1 MTDNKKICVRCVS
14 DTSIPNIRFD
24 NKGVC
29 NFCKVHDKLE
39 ELYPLDEHGQQRLN
53 QLIAKIKDK
62 GENKKYD
69 CVVGI
74 SGGTDSTYSLYMAKK
89 LGLRPLAVHLNN
101 TWNTDIAMEN
111 MKKTVTKLGVDFR
124 EIHCDWEEFK
134 DLQISFLKAS
144 VPEAEIPTDVA
155 IHAILHQVAAEEG
168 IKYVLLG
175 HSFRTEG
182 IAPIGW
188 TYMDG
193 KYINSVQKMFGNTE
207 LKSFPNLTI
216 SSVFY
221 YTFIK
226 RIKVIPLLNYFK
238 YSKEDAR
245 KILEKELDWTYYG
258 GHHFESVYTHFIIV
272 CLLWKK
278 FKIDK
283 RKINFSAHIRSG
295 LMTREQALERLKE
308 EPSVKE
314 GIAGY
319 CIERLGLTTK
329 DFEDIMALPPKS
341 FYDYPTYYPIISAFK
356 FPIKIACKL
365 NMFSPVLYEK
375 FFG

>member
-1 MTDNKKICVRCVS
+1 MKNQRICVRCVS

-24 NKGVC
+24 ENGVC
-29 NFCKVHDKLE
+29 NFCKIHDRLE
-39 ELYPLDEHGQQRLN
+39 EEYPLNEPGQQRLN
-53 QLIAKIKDK
+53 ELIDKIKAK
-62 GENKKYD
+62 GKNKKYD

-74 SGGTDSTYSLYMAKK
+74 SGGTDSTYCLYKSKK
-89 LGLRPLAVHLNN
+89 LGLRPLAVHLDNGWDSEIAIKN
-101 TWNTDIAMEN
+101 IKNAVRKLDIDLKMITCN
-111 MKKTVTKLGVDFR
+111 
-124 EIHCDWEEFK
+124 WEEFK

-144 VPEAEIPTDVA
+144 VPDAEIPTDVA
-155 IHAILHQVAAEEG
+155 IHGVLHQVAAEEG
-168 IKYVLLG
+168 IKYIING

-193 KYINSVQKMFGNTE
+193 KYIQSVQKIFGNTK

-226 RIKVIPLLNYFK
+226 RIKVIPLLNYFR

-245 KILEKELDWTYYG
+245 KILEKEVDWTYYG
-258 GHHFESVYTHFIIV
+258 GHHFESIYTHFIIV
-272 CLLWKK
+272 YLLMKK

-283 RKINFSAHIRSG
+283 RKTNFSAHVRSG
-295 LMTREQALERLKE
+295 MMSREQALEELRKE
-308 EPSVKE
+308 PPVKE
-314 GIAGY
+314 GIVEH
-319 CIERLGLTTK
+319 CIEKLGLTSK
-329 DFEDIMALPPKS
+329 EFNEIMAREPRT
-341 FYDYPTYYPIISAFK
+341 FHNYPTYYPVIKVIK
-356 FPIKIACKL
+356 FPVKIACKL
-365 NMFSPVLYEK
+365 NIFSPVFYEK